1 MKKPF
6 LEIAVVIGVS
16 TVVIGFTALA
26 YAFSKQ
32 PEEVYARQVFV
43 NGFSNID
50 STVYENF
57 EEWDLAIKS
66 WTEARLLEPLVLTS
80 ERGEMAVTLTA
91 LGVEPDW
98 NKLDKQLKNFM
109 EESGPFEKLSTYFLG
124 NTVEVPLTLN
134 ENTLNAT
141 LALSGFEQG
150 EKNASFIY
158 ENEVLGITPQQLGYG
173 IEKEPLRSFL
183 EESLSAPNL
192 DDTFVLT
199 LRTKEPEVTDQE
211 LELLTPVVSTL
222 QPLIVT
228 LKDEYGN
235 TWELS
240 ITDFAPWI
248 VPAWDSEVPPSTLP
262 WKLDETAF
270 ISYAETVLAPE
281 LEEDPQSVVIT
292 ENTDGSYSFEGS
304 ARFGKELDKTALG
317 QSLTEILMS
326 GQATEPLALPITEV
340 EPVITVPDSLKAR
353 GITDLVGVGYSDFS
367 GSPSNRIHN
376 INTGIAFY
384 NGVFVEQ
391 GAEFSFMEHMPEVD
405 ASNGFLPELVIKG
418 DDTIPEYGGGLCQV
432 SSTMFRAVLYSGLP
446 ITARKNHSYAVAYY
460 ARPFGYGL
468 DATVYDPAPDLKF
481 INDTPGDILVQAY
494 TEGSSAYYV
503 FYGTND
509 GRTVTMEGPYSYDYR
524 SIPPSVTEYTSAL
537 APGER
542 QLESYGHAGFTTD
555 WYRTVTYLIPTE
567 EELLADPTLYVSP
580 YAETASGVAELIH
593 SVYGARPAKYL
604 EGTPTEATE
613 E

>member
-1 MKKPF
+1 MKKPV
-6 LEIAVVIGVS
+6 LEIALVIGVS

-32 PEEVYARQVFV
+32 PEEDYARQVFV
-43 NGFSNID
+43 NGYSNID
-50 STVYENF
+50 STVHENF
-57 EEWDLAIKS
+57 EEWDLAIKT
-66 WTEARLLEPLVLTS
+66 WTEARLLEPLTLTS
-80 ERGEMAVTLTA
+80 DRGEMAVTLTA

-98 NKLDKQLKNFM
+98 DKLDKELKNFM
-109 EESGPFEKLSTYFLG
+109 VESSAFEKLSAYFFG
-124 NTVEVPLTLN
+124 NVVEVPLRIN

-158 ENEVLGITPQQLGYG
+158 ENELLGIAPEQLGYG
-173 IEKEPLRSFL
+173 IEKESLVSFL
-183 EESLSAPNL
+183 EESLSSPNL
-192 DDTFVLT
+192 EDTFTLT
-199 LRTKEPEVTDQE
+199 LRTKEPEVTDKE
-211 LELLTPVVSTL
+211 LELLSPAVATL
-222 QPLIVT
+222 QPLVVT

-235 TWELS
+235 TWELG
-240 ITDFAPWI
+240 IADFAPWI
-248 VPAWDSEVPPSTLP
+248 VPAWDSELPPSSLP
-262 WKLDETAF
+262 WELDETSF
-270 ISYAETVLAPE
+270 ITYAETVLTPE

-292 ENTDGSYSFEGS
+292 ENADGTYTFEGS
-304 ARFGKELDKTALG
+304 ARFGKELDKLALG
-317 QSLTEILMS
+317 QSLTELLMS
-326 GQATEPLALPITEV
+326 GQATEPLTLPITEV
-340 EPVITVPDSLKAR
+340 EPIITVPDSLKAR

-376 INTGIAFY
+376 IDVGIAFY
-384 NGVFVEQ
+384 DGVFVEQ

-418 DDTIPEYGGGLCQV
+418 DETIPEYGGGLCQV

-446 ITARKNHSYAVAYY
+446 ITARRNHSYAVAYY

-481 INDTPGDILVQAY
+481 VNDTPGDILIQAY

-509 GRTVTMEGPYSYDYR
+509 GRTVTMDGPYSYDYR
-524 SIPPSVTEYTSAL
+524 SIPASVTEYTSEL

-580 YAETASGVAELIH
+580 YAETVSGVAELIH
-593 SVYGARPAKYL
+593 SVYEARPAKYL
-604 EGTPTEATE
+604 EGEAE
-613 E
+613 ETVEE